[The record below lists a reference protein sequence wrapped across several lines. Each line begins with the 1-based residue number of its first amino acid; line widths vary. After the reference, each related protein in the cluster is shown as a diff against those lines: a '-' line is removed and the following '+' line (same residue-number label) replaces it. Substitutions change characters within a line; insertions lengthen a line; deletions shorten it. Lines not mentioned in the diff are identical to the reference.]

1 MPKQKDQMA
10 SIGQKFLGHPLKT
23 VPISSLNLAFLTSCM
38 ISVESMTHSSY
49 RGG

>member
-1 MPKQKDQMA
+1 MSKQEDQMA

-23 VPISSLNLAFLTSCM
+23 VAISFLNLAFLTSCM
-38 ISVESMTHSSY
+38 VSVESMPHSSY